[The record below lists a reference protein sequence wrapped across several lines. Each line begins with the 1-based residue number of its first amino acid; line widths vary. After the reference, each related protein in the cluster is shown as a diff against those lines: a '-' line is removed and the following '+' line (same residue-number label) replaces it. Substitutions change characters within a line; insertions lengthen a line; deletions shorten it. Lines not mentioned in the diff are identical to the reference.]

1 MADTLPTRRNRVF
14 KSLHK
19 PLTYLGIDRRIFFC
33 VAIAAVACFNLFD
46 SLLAGLVIFLGG
58 MTFGYWVT
66 NSDPAFLVI
75 LMRSEKFKARYD
87 AAKQQLPNV
96 EIR

>member
-1 MADTLPTRRNRVF
+1 MPDNSQRRNAVF

-19 PLTYLGIDRRIFFC
+19 PLTYMGIERKVFFFVC
-33 VAIAAVACFNLFD
+33 VAGIGCFNLFD
-46 SLLAGLVIFLGG
+46 SLLAGAVVFLGG
-58 MTFGYWVT
+58 AIFGYWVT
-66 NSDPAFLVI
+66 NEDPALLPILV
-75 LMRSEKFKARYD
+75 RSEKFKIRYD

>member
-1 MADTLPTRRNRVF
+1 MAEKLPIRRNRVF

-19 PLTYLGIDRRIFFC
+19 PLTYLGIERRIFFS
-33 VAIAAVACFNLFD
+33 VAVGAVACFNLFD
-46 SLLAGLVIFLGG
+46 SLLAGFVVFLGG
-58 MTFGYWVT
+58 MVFGYWVT
-66 NSDPAFLVI
+66 NSDPAFLSI

-87 AAKQQLPNV
+87 AAKQQVPNV

>member
-1 MADTLPTRRNRVF
+1 MADTLPIRRNRVF

-19 PLTYLGIDRRIFFC
+19 PLTYLGIERRIFFS
-33 VAIAAVACFNLFD
+33 VAVGAVACFNLFD
-46 SLLAGLVIFLGG
+46 SLLAGFVVFLGG
-58 MTFGYWVT
+58 MIFGYWVT
-66 NSDPAFLVI
+66 NSDPAFLSI

-87 AAKQQLPNV
+87 AAKQQIPNV